1 MTNKPNPE
9 LQDIFLR
16 LRSLNEE
23 LHSLYELV
31 ADNKN
36 LDTKIRQQHIDYVL
50 RLITFEIRRYTELLN
65 KIERLSGNL
74 NSTIASINNLSRK
87 IENSYDGIP
96 VYGDKI
102 REVFNRI
109 FIEKANLQNI
119 INEHHDPEG

>member
-102 REVFNRI
+102 RELFKRI

-119 INEHHDPEG
+119 IKEST